1 MNLSTRPEI
10 ITNVVRTTVQLPGQR
25 PSNIFAGWGP
35 KL

>member
-1 MNLSTRPEI
+1 MNQLSTRPEI
-10 ITNVVRTTVQLPGQR
+10 IREVRTTVQLPGQR